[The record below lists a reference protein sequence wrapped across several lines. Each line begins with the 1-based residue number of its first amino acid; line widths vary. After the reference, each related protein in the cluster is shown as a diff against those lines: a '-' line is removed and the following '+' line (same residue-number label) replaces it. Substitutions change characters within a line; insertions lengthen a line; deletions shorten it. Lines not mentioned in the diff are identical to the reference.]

1 MQISRNVAGT
11 ATGHKYDLH
20 LKAIEEPDLKT
31 AEGLIR
37 ATEQLSQV
45 DFCDIWITFPEYLE
59 SKAAQRLARFLN
71 SKPANTRFWVTLDEN
86 PLPDYSLDPSFQSA
100 HLSKRTRSLKE
111 DFLLKQRQIKQLRQQ
126 IGQIHHSIPGFRA
139 NDYSS
144 FRSPLPADMSVGDCT
159 PQELWAA
166 LMLNAGFNSFD
177 PYQVLHALYEN
188 RDIWLSFAM
197 LPDIEVIASQNYPD
211 LWRRGYL
218 AFLLPYLSY
227 RYHCDTLYILAAEDE
242 CVFKLVDFGKEWN
255 ADDVQVYTGESAER
269 LLNARGEA
277 LPVVRYWWD

>member
-100 HLSKRTRSLKE
+100 HLSKLSPQPQGRFPAQAATNQTIAAT
-111 DFLLKQRQIKQLRQQ
+111 D
-126 IGQIHHSIPGFRA
+126 RA
-139 NDYSS
+139 DSS
-144 FRSPLPADMSVGDCT
+144 FNSRFSGKRLQLVPFAATRRYVSGRLHTTRTVGCLD
-159 PQELWAA
+159 A
-166 LMLNAGFNSFD
+166 
-177 PYQVLHALYEN
+177 
-188 RDIWLSFAM
+188 
-197 LPDIEVIASQNYPD
+197 
-211 LWRRGYL
+211 
-218 AFLLPYLSY
+218 
-227 RYHCDTLYILAAEDE
+227 
-242 CVFKLVDFGKEWN
+242 
-255 ADDVQVYTGESAER
+255 
-269 LLNARGEA
+269 
-277 LPVVRYWWD
+277 